1 MFPQIIGIIWSVKF
15 HKFKVSRMCVIC
27 PTVQILSRCSGGGLT
42 AVLKQG
48 CSEPDK
54 FWINIPTFLA
64 VEATSNWIIEHK
76 SLDEANVRGDP
87 LHSRGPEEAVTL
99 FIWASELILAF
110 CSLLAL
116 SDEQIT
122 EHRRWAATGPALL
135 QLPGHQGSSG
145 EKTHN

>member
-87 LHSRGPEEAVTL
+87 TFYTGEDQRKLSRYL
-99 FIWASELILAF
+99 SEL
-110 CSLLAL
+110 L
-116 SDEQIT
+116 S
-122 EHRRWAATGPALL
+122 
-135 QLPGHQGSSG
+135 
-145 EKTHN
+145 

>member
-87 LHSRGPEEAVTL
+87 TLYTAEDQRKLSRYL
-99 FIWASELILAF
+99 SEL
-110 CSLLAL
+110 L
-116 SDEQIT
+116 S
-122 EHRRWAATGPALL
+122 
-135 QLPGHQGSSG
+135 
-145 EKTHN
+145 